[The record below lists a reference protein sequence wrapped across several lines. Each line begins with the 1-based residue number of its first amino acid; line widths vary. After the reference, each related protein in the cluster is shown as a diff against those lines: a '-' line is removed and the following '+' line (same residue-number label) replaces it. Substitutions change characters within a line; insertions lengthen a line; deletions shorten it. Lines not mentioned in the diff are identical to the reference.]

1 MSRQW
6 PSAADWLAGAATEHP
21 EQRPGGLVV
30 AGVPIHE
37 GAVTPSRYD
46 LAPGAIRACLA
57 RLSSFHGE
65 RNIDISSMPVTDLGD
80 DLASPPLD
88 ARLTVLLGGHNGVTY
103 EALARDQGLASW
115 GLLTL
120 DAHHDVRPYAP
131 GAPGNGS
138 PVRALVDA
146 GLQGTNVT
154 QVGIAGFSN
163 VADHRRWCEEI
174 GVTIRGPA
182 SMHEVPDLLDAL
194 ASRCDS
200 IYVDIDI
207 DVLDRAFA
215 PGSPGARPGGVTPRE
230 LFDAA
235 FAAGA
240 HRAVRAVD
248 IVEVDP
254 EADVGTTTVFAAA
267 MCLLNVAAGFTTR
280 KPELS

>member
-1 MSRQW
+1 
-6 PSAADWLAGAATEHP
+6 
-21 EQRPGGLVV
+21 
-30 AGVPIHE
+30 
-37 GAVTPSRYD
+37 
-46 LAPGAIRACLA
+46 
-57 RLSSFHGE
+57 
-65 RNIDISSMPVTDLGD
+65 
-80 DLASPPLD
+80 
-88 ARLTVLLGGHNGVTY
+88 VTY
-103 EALARDQGLASW
+103 EALARRDDLASW
-115 GLLTL
+115 GLFTL

-131 GAPGNGS
+131 GVPGNGS

-146 GLQGTNVT
+146 GLRGANVV

-163 VADHRRWCEEI
+163 VPEHRRWCEEI

-182 SMHEVPDLLDAL
+182 SLSEVPDLLDAL

-240 HRAVRAVD
+240 HQAVRAID

-254 EADVGTTTVFAAA
+254 EADVGATTVFAAA
-267 MCLLNVAAGFTTR
+267 ICLLNVAAGFTTR
-280 KPELS
+280 EPRG